1 MILYIDNREPISNI
15 NYINSICEPLFNNN
29 KINFKIEIKPL
40 EIGDYAFYNDNEEP
54 IFIIERK
61 SLNDLESSIKDGR
74 YNEQSCR
81 LDAFNLHN
89 HYIYYLIEGSIIN
102 YKNNNFRPTLYSS
115 LFSLN
120 YYKGFSV
127 LNTLNNVETSEL
139 IFGFVNKYFK
149 NLATKKSGY
158 YVSSNVS
165 QKQNTKFDL
174 TDEGL
179 VAKEDNNMCF
189 DNYESNIKTSKKANI
204 TKNNINIIM
213 LMQIPGLSNITSTII
228 MNKYLTIENLIKNL
242 RTHPE
247 CLDNMKNDETN
258 RKLSKSVISSIKNYL
273 L

>member
-15 NYINSICEPLFNNN
+15 NYINSICEPLLNSN

-102 YKNNNFRPTLYSS
+102 YKNKNFRPTLYSS

-127 LNTLNNVETSEL
+127 LNTLNNLPIL
-139 IFGFVNKYFK
+139 IFFRIFKFINSSFSNKLF
-149 NLATKKSGY
+149 
-158 YVSSNVS
+158 
-165 QKQNTKFDL
+165 
-174 TDEGL
+174 
-179 VAKEDNNMCF
+179 
-189 DNYESNIKTSKKANI
+189 TSKLSVHNNSLNLLNFFVKVLIYLSLFLSI
-204 TKNNINIIM
+204 T
-213 LMQIPGLSNITSTII
+213 L
-228 MNKYLTIENLIKNL
+228 
-242 RTHPE
+242 
-247 CLDNMKNDETN
+247 
-258 RKLSKSVISSIKNYL
+258 
-273 L
+273 